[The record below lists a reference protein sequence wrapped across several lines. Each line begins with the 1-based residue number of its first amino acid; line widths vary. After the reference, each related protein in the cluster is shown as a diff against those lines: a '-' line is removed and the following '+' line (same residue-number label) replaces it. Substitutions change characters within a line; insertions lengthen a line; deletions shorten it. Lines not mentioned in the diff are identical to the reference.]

1 MTINLSDLYTAKE
14 ASLMLGKGPGYIKVL
29 HHKTPEKM
37 PRGQYRKI
45 GRELIVTR
53 KGIEQLRRNIK
64 VAKHSKQETIS

>member
-14 ASLMLGKGPGYIKVL
+14 ASLMLGKGAGYIKVL

-45 GRELIVTR
+45 GRELIITK

-64 VAKHSKQETIS
+64 RTSNFTNT

>member
-1 MTINLSDLYTAKE
+1 MTIKLNELYTAKE

>member
-1 MTINLSDLYTAKE
+1 MTIKLNELYTAKE

-45 GRELIVTR
+45 GRELIITK
-53 KGIEQLRRNIK
+53 KGIEQLHHNIK
-64 VAKHSKQETIS
+64 RVSNFENT

>member
-1 MTINLSDLYTAKE
+1 MTIKLNELYTAKE

-45 GRELIVTR
+45 GRELIITK
-53 KGIEQLRRNIK
+53 KGVEQLRHNIK
-64 VAKHSKQETIS
+64 RVSNFENT

>member
-1 MTINLSDLYTAKE
+1 MTIKLNELYTAKE

-45 GRELIVTR
+45 GRELIITK
-53 KGIEQLRRNIK
+53 KGIEQLRHNIK
-64 VAKHSKQETIS
+64 RVSNFVNT